1 MAFSKPRDGIVTR
14 HLFVGNSGPSVGQ
27 PEDSVRSQFEAFG
40 EVTGVTCPEGR
51 SHVFVSF
58 ATEES
63 AADALQALEGAPC
76 SACPRRLVIKHA
88 ALKEDKEVHHAAVF
102 FRAGDTGVPGL
113 RLLPDF
119 VSAEEEEAML
129 SGVDSRVWDKL
140 ARRRVLHFGYAFEYV
155 TRNVDLERPLGAMPI
170 FLQAVTSRLE
180 QDEDLMPGGLD
191 QVTVNEY
198 PAGVGLSAHI
208 DTHSAFAGPI
218 LSLSLAGDTVMEFR
232 RDGERRALLLP
243 RRSLLVMAGE
253 ARYAW
258 AHYIPHRKSDV
269 VPRPPRRVSF
279 TFRKVRRGKC
289 ECAFPEFCDSQAS
302 TLPPTRMA
310 QRLGI
315 EDGATAGSA
324 ARGVCGGRGENRGD
338 GAAGA
343 ETQHEGRGA
352 TAAAP
357 VDADLEQLEQL
368 HVHQVYNSIAPHFSS
383 TRVAIWPKVR
393 EFIEALPTGAVL
405 VDAGCGNGK
414 YFTVRQD
421 IAVIASDRSTGLVEQ
436 AWRKMQPPDAQ
447 HSVRGA
453 DLAAGRC
460 SPAADV
466 YVADAMRLAIRAGS
480 CDALVCVAVLHHVS
494 SAERRVRMLAEL
506 MRVLRPGG
514 RALVT
519 VWAQE
524 QQDAK
529 KLAKWLPIGAQPG
542 ATDASPGSA
551 ECGGDYFVPWH
562 LPFHRTEAAAVLRQA
577 QGTAPGALAGS
588 SGLPSG
594 GEINHEKGSVMFKR
608 YYHLFRQGEMTR
620 LGQRVQGC
628 TVVDEFFDAS
638 NWCLLLAKD

>member
-1 MAFSKPRDGIVTR
+1 V
-14 HLFVGNSGPSVGQ
+14 
-27 PEDSVRSQFEAFG
+27 
-40 EVTGVTCPEGR
+40 CPDR
-51 SHVFVSF
+51 
-58 ATEES
+58 
-63 AADALQALEGAPC
+63 
-76 SACPRRLVIKHA
+76 
-88 ALKEDKEVHHAAVF
+88 
-102 FRAGDTGVPGL
+102 
-113 RLLPDF
+113 
-119 VSAEEEEAML
+119 
-129 SGVDSRVWDKL
+129 
-140 ARRRVLHFGYAFEYV
+140 
-155 TRNVDLERPLGAMPI
+155 
-170 FLQAVTSRLE
+170 
-180 QDEDLMPGGLD
+180 
-191 QVTVNEY
+191 
-198 PAGVGLSAHI
+198 
-208 DTHSAFAGPI
+208 
-218 LSLSLAGDTVMEFR
+218 
-232 RDGERRALLLP
+232 
-243 RRSLLVMAGE
+243 
-253 ARYAW
+253 
-258 AHYIPHRKSDV
+258 
-269 VPRPPRRVSF
+269 
-279 TFRKVRRGKC
+279 
-289 ECAFPEFCDSQAS
+289 
-302 TLPPTRMA
+302 
-310 QRLGI
+310 
-315 EDGATAGSA
+315 
-324 ARGVCGGRGENRGD
+324 
-338 GAAGA
+338 
-343 ETQHEGRGA
+343 
-352 TAAAP
+352 
-357 VDADLEQLEQL
+357 
-368 HVHQVYNSIAPHFSS
+368 
-383 TRVAIWPKVR
+383 
-393 EFIEALPTGAVL
+393 
-405 VDAGCGNGK
+405 CGNGK

-542 ATDASPGSA
+542 AADASPGSA
-551 ECGGDYFVPWH
+551 EDGGDYFVPWH

>member
-1 MAFSKPRDGIVTR
+1 MR
-14 HLFVGNSGPSVGQ
+14 LCQ
-27 PEDSVRSQFEAFG
+27 PAAKAQFGTSSAQVPE
-40 EVTGVTCPEGR
+40 PEG
-51 SHVFVSF
+51 
-58 ATEES
+58 
-63 AADALQALEGAPC
+63 AALRARARQWKGRRTVGDELRRFMAVVAAGRPPQPRQRLRAILQADITMDPIFSGC
-76 SACPRRLVIKHA
+76 SQGR
-88 ALKEDKEVHHAAVF
+88 
-102 FRAGDTGVPGL
+102 
-113 RLLPDF
+113 
-119 VSAEEEEAML
+119 AML
-129 SGVDSRVWDKL
+129 SEVDPRVWNEL
-140 ARRRVLHFGYAFEYV
+140 ARRRVIHFGYAFEYV
-155 TRNVDLERPLGAMPI
+155 TRNVDLERPLGALPP
-170 FLQAVTSRLE
+170 FL
-180 QDEDLMPGGLD
+180 

-198 PAGVGLSAHI
+198 PAGVGLSARI
-208 DTHSAFAGPI
+208 DTHSVFAGPI

-269 VPRPPRRVSF
+269 IGGQAGARVVPRPPRRVSF
-279 TFRKVRRGKC
+279 TFRKLWPYTLCLEQVRRGKC

-310 QRLGI
+310 QRLGVA
-315 EDGATAGSA
+315 DGATMGSA
-324 ARGVCGGRGENRGD
+324 AEGVCGGRGEDSGNR
-338 GAAGA
+338 AAGA
-343 ETQHEGRGA
+343 ETQREGRGA

-357 VDADLEQLEQL
+357 VDANLEQLEQL

-383 TRVAIWPKVR
+383 TRVAIWPKARCLHLRPPTCLVRGSPAYSGVNTRCTGPQVR

-524 QQDAK
+524 QQDSK

-542 ATDASPGSA
+542 AADASPGSA
-551 ECGGDYFVPWH
+551 EDGGDYFVPWH

-608 YYHLFRQGEMTR
+608 YYHLFRRGEMTR